1 MVGNVIGIS
10 SLVGFIPDTF
20 YLSMCGGWIEKYGV
34 RAYKLIFATCLVA
47 AVVGFIGAFISEK
60 MVKKRR
66 RNIEI
71 KKGIN
76 GIEV

>member
-1 MVGNVIGIS
+1 M
-10 SLVGFIPDTF
+10 
-20 YLSMCGGWIEKYGV
+20 
-34 RAYKLIFATCLVA
+34 ATCLVA